1 MVPHLCWA
9 QHFMVSAMKYNE
21 VFHEFEKIISIYLFS
36 GYDKNAELL
45 IKNGADVNLA
55 NKNGATPI
63 DIAAF
68 NGKKPIEC
76 FNTENERNSA

>member
-1 MVPHLCWA
+1 
-9 QHFMVSAMKYNE
+9 MVSTRNQGIFSWIWKNN
-21 VFHEFEKIISIYLFS
+21 FRISIS

-45 IKNGADVNLA
+45 IKNGANVNLA

-76 FNTENERNSA
+76 FNTENQRNSAELFILSSLP